1 MTGLEVPEEKTGPIS
16 HRPGFF
22 VVREGKK
29 FV

>member
-1 MTGLEVPEEKTGPIS
+1 MTGLGVPEDRTGPMRC
-16 HRPGFF
+16 RPGFF